1 MAGLAAW
8 LARRGAP
15 APLVR
20 RVAALAPGGGGS
32 GLGARLLSAGAA
44 QGAPDKYSGAMMAL
58 HWVMGGCVAVCIAT
72 VKLQQWTPKE
82 EPRKC
87 VLA

>member
-1 MAGLAAW
+1 MAAY

-20 RVAALAPGGGGS
+20 RAAAALAPGR
-32 GLGARLLSAGAA
+32 GLAARLLSAAA
-44 QGAPDKYSGAMMAL
+44 EGAPDKYSSAMMAL

-82 EPRKC
+82 VPRK
-87 VLA
+87 